1 MMVVT
6 FREVLWTKDNK
17 ELMELFW
24 RENGRN
30 RTSSFMMVEYYSYFS
45 TILNE

>member
-6 FREVLWTKDNK
+6 FWEMLWTKDNM

-24 RENGRN
+24 RQNVRN
-30 RTSSFMMVEYYSYFS
+30 RTSSFMMVEYYSYFL